1 VILYKL
7 FELLQEVLVLENKK
21 PPPFVVPT
29 DEEAEKKMK
38 VLLAKAKE
46 LEAELNLELSILKN
60 KEENLKFASQKL
72 KETIKREVILHQK
85 KVDQLTSQLKDTR
98 QKLDELKSQK
108 PEPSPAEIQ
117 VENTERLKELQAEIQ
132 KIKTLIPNDLFNNF
146 KLAFELHPSNP
157 FTAALKPSNTCSSC
171 SFRLTLEEISLL
183 ISEDKYFNCPAC
195 KRLVVKVEE
204 VLD

>member
-1 VILYKL
+1 
-7 FELLQEVLVLENKK
+7 
-21 PPPFVVPT
+21 
-29 DEEAEKKMK
+29 MK

-72 KETIKREVILHQK
+72 KETIKREVILHQR
-85 KVDQLTSQLKDTR
+85 KVDQLSSQLKDTQ

-108 PEPSPAEIQ
+108 PEPSPTDSQ
-117 VENTERLKELQAEIQ
+117 VENTERLKELQAEVQ